1 VSRILFAEFPG
12 AAPLREAARRTRE
25 AGYRA
30 IDAFAPFAV
39 EGLAEALEAKPTRV
53 RIAMF
58 IGGVGTAALCY
69 SLEWWTAVINYP
81 INSGGRPLNAW
92 PAFVLFP
99 FAFGIFI
106 AAVAGLTTLFFET
119 GLPRLHHTMF
129 AVDGF
134 ERASQDAFLLALDA
148 PPAESDTERACNWLR
163 DAGATRVWEI
173 KT

>member
-12 AAPLREAARRTRE
+12 AAPLREAARGTRK
-25 AGYRA
+25 AGYCA

-39 EGLAEALEAKPTRV
+39 EGLAEALEVKPSRV

-69 SLEWWTAVINYP
+69 GLEWWTAVINYP

-92 PAFVLFP
+92 PAFMLFP

-106 AAVAGLTTLFFET
+106 AAVAGLTRLFFET
-119 GLPRLHHTMF
+119 GLPRLHDALF

-134 ERASQDAFLLALDA
+134 ERVSQDAFLLALDA
-148 PPAESDTERACNWLR
+148 PPAESDMQRAYDWLR
-163 DAGATRVWEI
+163 DAGAIKIWEV